1 MKGWVIARFVVALLI
16 IGGMFVCTGC
26 FQDESQPDKQLSN
39 NSQSSNSSKPVTQ
52 KDLTPPS
59 YATMKPSQE
68 ELDRMVKFQIENS
81 RTVEPK
87 AVSKTEKTES
97 KTKEEPKATQSQTLN
112 GSNNGNTDSFKSY
125 PKQFQEEVEYIGNA
139 KSRKF
144 HIKTCDSVD
153 KIAPANVVV
162 FKSREEAVRNGYVPC
177 KRCNP

>member
-1 MKGWVIARFVVALLI
+1 MKGLVIARFVVTLLC

-26 FQDESQPDKQLSN
+26 FQDESQPDKQLAN
-39 NSQSSNSSKPVTQ
+39 NSQSSKPVTHN
-52 KDLTPPS
+52 DLSPPS
-59 YATMKPSQE
+59 YATAKPSQE

-97 KTKEEPKATQSQTLN
+97 KTKEEPKATPSQTLN
-112 GSNNGNTDSFKSY
+112 GSNNGNTDGFKSY
-125 PKQFQEEVEYIGNA
+125 PKQFQEETEYIGNS
-139 KSRKF
+139 KTKKF